1 MANQKVIAAID
12 IGTDKCATV
21 IGVVDGSTNKPRI
34 VGVAATPSSGVKRSQ
49 IVDLEQVIA
58 SMTRS
63 LDAAERMAGL
73 EIKTAFLSTSG
84 SHIKSQNS
92 KGVVAVASP
101 NQEIAADDV
110 NRVIEAARAVS
121 LPSDRE
127 IIHAIP
133 KSFKIDSQE
142 GIKDPVGMTGVR
154 LETETHIIT
163 GLTTALKNMEKC
175 VYDLGVEAEGFIF
188 SGLAASEIILSETEK
203 ELGVVAVDLG
213 AGSTSIAVWVDG
225 ALEFSTSLPIGARH
239 ITQDIALGC
248 RLSLNQ
254 AEKLKVY
261 LSQHQKEIPHALKAN
276 PGETKAEL
284 AKRRR
289 KVDEINLLELN
300 ISDER
305 EVLSKKKVVEGIIY
319 PRLKE
324 IMAFIGESLEKHG
337 LFNQVPAGLVFTGG
351 GAQTIGLT
359 HMAKQVLGLP
369 ARIGQLKP
377 TDGLT
382 NDIYDPS
389 LAVAIGLIHYGFKHG
404 GGSEQSGFNFGKL
417 TSWISLSS
425 IKNKLE
431 RLLALIVTKGR

>member
-12 IGTDKCATV
+12 IGTHKCATV
-21 IGVVDGSTNKPRI
+21 IGVIDSENKQPRI
-34 VGVAATPSSGVKRSQ
+34 VGVAATPSKGVKSSQ

-58 SMTRS
+58 SITQS

-101 NQEIAADDV
+101 NQEITASDV
-110 NRVIEAARAVS
+110 SRVIEAARAVS

-133 KSFKIDSQE
+133 KSFKIDSQA
-142 GIKDPVGMTGVR
+142 GIKDPIGMTGVR

-163 GLTTALKNMEKC
+163 GLSTALKNMEKC
-175 VYDLGVEAEGFIF
+175 VYDLGVEVDSFIF
-188 SGLAASEIILSETEK
+188 SGLASSEIILSETEK

-213 AGSTSIAVWVDG
+213 AGSTSISVWVDG

-239 ITQDIALGC
+239 ITQDVALGC
-248 RLSLNQ
+248 LLSLDQ

-261 LSQHQKEIPHALKAN
+261 LSEHKKEILRPIKAN
-276 PGETKAEL
+276 PGESKAEV
-284 AKRRR
+284 AKKKR
-289 KVDEINLLELN
+289 KADAINLLELN
-300 ISDER
+300 ISDEQKI
-305 EVLSKKKVVEGIIY
+305 LSKKRVVEGIIY

-324 IMAFIGESLEKHG
+324 IMALIGDSLEKHG
-337 LFNQVPAGLVFTGG
+337 LLKQVPAGLVFSGG

-359 HMAKQVLGLP
+359 HIAKQILGLP
-369 ARIGQLKP
+369 ARIGQLQP

-404 GGSEQSGFNFGKL
+404 GGSEQSTFNFTKL
-417 TSWISLSS
+417 VSWINLQTM
-425 IKNKLE
+425 KNKLE
-431 RLLALIVTKGR
+431 QILALIVTKNR